1 MESIYVVT
9 GYIPSDEPKV
19 SIDIFC
25 LIKTKRGVCWI
36 SCTNNYMIGGSTDYP
51 EYDSSEEALV
61 KIHGFLHDKSKFIM
75 TKHFEHVIE
84 VYENMKSDLTNQLN
98 AQLPQ
103 T

>member
-9 GYIPSDEPKV
+9 GYIPSDESKV
-19 SIDIFC
+19 CIDIFC
-25 LIKTKRGVCWI
+25 LIKTKKGACWVNCI
-36 SCTNNYMIGGSTDYP
+36 NNSMIGGYTDYP
-51 EYDSSEEALV
+51 DYDSSEEALV
-61 KIHGFLHDKSKFIM
+61 KIHGFLYDKFQFII

-98 AQLPQ
+98 AQLPR